1 MGATVAGA
9 QIGCSQGPGGSSLG
23 GPGSAQGDNVG
34 SVGMHLT
41 LPGGEEIQTIAWT
54 ITGPSGTSTVVQT
67 GTVAVQNSAAISFLV
82 GNLPSGTNF
91 TIALSGTST
100 DGSVTCA
107 GSAQFNV
114 VARTT
119 TKVSV
124 ALQCNTTVSQT
135 GSTLVNGTTYDCA
148 SVNFVTAN
156 PAETTVGNSIALSAS
171 AAGPNAGA
179 LTYAWSTSSGA
190 FDAPNSAQANFM
202 CASSGAVTLTLTV
215 GDGPVPQG
223 SSCNPTLDSAVI
235 QVQCDSAPS
244 DAGGAS
250 DASVGASDATSDA
263 STSDVT
269 TDTSSTDATGDAS
282 TTSAQALVTTIDPGS
297 SPIAVTINQG
307 TAIGEGALNGATPF
321 TLTNLAADPKNTQTI
336 TSAVNPFLATGTVPD
351 TAAGFCNY
359 SGPTPTRV
367 SYVTGAKFETTAPG
381 TAGADPMEPM
391 APFYFPLVY
400 NTTNTTVGNG
410 FGGQPPIIGLFDWR
424 PKDIDEA
431 LVAAESDDNGKTW
444 FFMQTVLE
452 LNPDYTN
459 PISGGFSPTATSTG
473 CPASIGS
480 TNANFTSANGSQA
493 DDGWGHAAILQLPG
507 AGNVK
512 TGQFLYMLD
521 RNTNNIP
528 GTTTSIVDGA
538 PLWVINLTQASNKFP
553 IWNTNSTGAGNNDI
567 KSISS
572 ALTNTAGSTIPVV
585 VQQTVGLSDPDGIM
599 AVFPTSPSAS
609 TGSAVTVLYVQ
620 KILSGDDTGA
630 TALPISQRCAKAP
643 FSGKTNDDISNVR
656 LATTTD
662 GVHFTDLGV
671 VNGLNDP
678 TTVDYN
684 KTRWISPRAT
694 LLDINGDGSRW
705 GMYFSG
711 GNCLD
716 GDSDAFHYI
725 GYAESTDM
733 MNWVVYNDIN
743 HPIASIN
750 TITTVNQSGGAS
762 VTIPANPPLVPTQPW
777 FAERLYAPTATQ
789 VDSTHLSMTFAGYGV
804 QTPNNDLLDYR
815 EIGNVVLTVS
825 KALPAG
831 VPNNINT
838 H

>member
-1 MGATVAGA
+1 LLLGAMGATVASL
-9 QIGCSQGPGGSSLG
+9 QMGCSQAPGGSG
-23 GPGSAQGDNVG
+23 TAQGENVG
-34 SVGMHLT
+34 TVGMRLT
-41 LPGGEEIQTIAWT
+41 LPGGEQIQSIGWT
-54 ITGPSGTSTVVQT
+54 ITGPNGASTVIQT
-67 GTVAVQNSAAISFLV
+67 GTANVQSSDAISFLV
-82 GNLPSGTNF
+82 GNIPAGTNF
-91 TIALSGTST
+91 TISLSGTSS
-100 DGSVTCA
+100 DGNVTCT

-124 ALQCNTTVSQT
+124 ALQCNTAASQT
-135 GSTLVNGTTYDCA
+135 GSTLVNGTTFNCA
-148 SVNFVTAN
+148 SVSSVTAN
-156 PAETTVGNSIALSAS
+156 PAETTVGNSLAVAGSAT
-171 AAGPNAGA
+171 GPNPSA
-179 LTYAWSTSSGA
+179 LTYAWSTSSGS
-190 FDAPNSAQANFM
+190 FDTPNAAQANFT
-202 CASSGAVTLTLTV
+202 CATAGVVTLTLTV

-223 SSCNPTLDSAVI
+223 NSCNPGLSGAVI
-235 QVQCDSAPS
+235 QVQCDSASS
-244 DAGGAS
+244 DAGGGSDGGASVDAS
-250 DASVGASDATSDA
+250 DAA
-263 STSDVT
+263 STIPP
-269 TDTSSTDATGDAS
+269 
-282 TTSAQALVTTIDPGS
+282 QALVTTTGPGVS
-297 SPIAVTINQG
+297 AIAVTINQG

-321 TLTNLAADPKNTQTI
+321 TLTNLAADPNNTQTI
-336 TSAVNPFLATGTVPD
+336 ISAVNPFLATGTVPD
-351 TAAGFCNY
+351 TAAGFCSY
-359 SGPTPTRV
+359 GGASPTRV
-367 SYVTGAKFETTAPG
+367 SYVTGAKFETAAPG
-381 TAGADPMEPM
+381 TAGADPMVPM

-400 NTTNTTVGNG
+400 NTTNTPTDNA
-410 FGGQPPIIGLFDWR
+410 FGGQPAIIGLFDWR

-459 PISGGFSPTATSTG
+459 PISGGFSATATSTG
-473 CPASIGS
+473 CPTTIGG

-493 DDGWGHAAILQLPG
+493 DDGWGHAAVVQLPG
-507 AGNVK
+507 VGNVK

-521 RNTNNIP
+521 RNTNDIP

-538 PLWVINLTQASNKFP
+538 PLWVINLTGSSNKFP
-553 IWNTNSTGAGNNDI
+553 IWNTNSTGTGNNDI

-572 ALTNTAGSTIPVV
+572 ALTNTVGSATPVV
-585 VQQTVGLSDPDGIM
+585 VQQTVGLLNPDGIM
-599 AVFPTSPSAS
+599 AVFPTAPSAVA
-609 TGSAVTVLYVQ
+609 GSAVTVLYVQ
-620 KILSGDDTGA
+620 KILNGDDTGA
-630 TALPISQRCAKAP
+630 TALPVSQRCAKAP

-694 LLDINGDGSRW
+694 LLDINGDGSLW

-716 GDSDAFHYI
+716 GDSDAFHFI

-733 MNWVVYNDIN
+733 RNWVVYNDIN

-750 TITTVNQSGGAS
+750 TITTVNQAGGAT
-762 VTIPANPPLVPTQPW
+762 VTIPANSPLVATEPW
-777 FAERLYAPTATQ
+777 FAQRLYAPTATQ
-789 VDSTHLSMTFAGYGV
+789 IDSTHLSMTFAGYGV

-825 KALPAG
+825 KPLPAG